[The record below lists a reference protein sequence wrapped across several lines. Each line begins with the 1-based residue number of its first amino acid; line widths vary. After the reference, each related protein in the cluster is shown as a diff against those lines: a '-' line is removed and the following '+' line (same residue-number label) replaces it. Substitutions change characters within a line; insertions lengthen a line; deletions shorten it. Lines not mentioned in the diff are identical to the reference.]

1 MLASHNVLWVFILK
15 QIRQEDSLSFFI
27 HEYQV
32 ILLENIPVV
41 LDVFKCF
48 GQQLNDKIGLTR
60 IRWMHTDMKGEI
72 SKQQNFE
79 RVVFNVRKVFL
90 RYELFLSCSHHQLSG
105 VFLAFCNLLFWRRQ
119 CIKHVV
125 DYFFVL
131 ACKYNKA
138 FKHRVN
144 FLSYFL

>member
-48 GQQLNDKIGLTR
+48 GQQLNYKIGLT
-60 IRWMHTDMKGEI
+60 
-72 SKQQNFE
+72 
-79 RVVFNVRKVFL
+79 
-90 RYELFLSCSHHQLSG
+90 
-105 VFLAFCNLLFWRRQ
+105 
-119 CIKHVV
+119 
-125 DYFFVL
+125 
-131 ACKYNKA
+131 
-138 FKHRVN
+138 
-144 FLSYFL
+144 